1 MQYTDCTYIALLL
14 SVARQHEL
22 RCNIC
27 TYVYCTYFISAWLVL
42 SKENWGQKVLQCT
55 DYHIS
60 SIETHPHGYYFLLWP
75 LIQRSTTQL
84 LQDRRYF
91 QNAGIIQWRV
101 NAWQSFFNLPTVI
114 KDYHFVS
121 ISTIVW
127 HCVFCQSFALHKFE
141 NWMGNVQLKTILSQI
156 R

>member
-22 RCNIC
+22 RCNIYIC
-27 TYVYCTYFISAWLVL
+27 TYVYVHTLSVRGLCSVKKTGARKFYNALITIFPQQRPTPWLFFSIMAFD
-42 SKENWGQKVLQCT
+42 SKFHYIAPTRSQAFLEC
-55 DYHIS
+55 
-60 SIETHPHGYYFLLWP
+60 GYYSMDG
-75 LIQRSTTQL
+75 Q
-84 LQDRRYF
+84 
-91 QNAGIIQWRV
+91 
-101 NAWQSFFNLPTVI
+101 WQSFFNLPTVI

-127 HCVFCQSFALHKFE
+127 HCVFYHSFALHKFE
-141 NWMGNVQLKTILSQI
+141 NWKGNLQLKTILSQI